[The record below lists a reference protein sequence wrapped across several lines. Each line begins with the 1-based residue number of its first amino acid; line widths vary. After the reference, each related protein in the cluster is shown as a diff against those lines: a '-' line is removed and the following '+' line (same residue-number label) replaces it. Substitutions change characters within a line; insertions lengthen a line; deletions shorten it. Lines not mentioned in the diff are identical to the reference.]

1 MPKTVDQ
8 NAARARRGLPFDLTG
23 LAGLA
28 CAACCA
34 IPLLLAAGIVSGAG
48 WATVG
53 AWMPGIAIAL
63 AALNGGVWWWASR
76 RSHRGGCV
84 GGNGCG
90 CSTGSPA

>member
-1 MPKTVDQ
+1 MPKTVD
-8 NAARARRGLPFDLTG
+8 RIDHRTRRGLPSGLTG

-34 IPLLLAAGIVSGAG
+34 IPLLLAAGVFSGAG
-48 WATVG
+48 WAAAS

-63 AALNGGVWWWASR
+63 AALAAGTWWWASR
-76 RSHRGGCV
+76 RSHDGGCS
-84 GGNGCG
+84 GGNGCR